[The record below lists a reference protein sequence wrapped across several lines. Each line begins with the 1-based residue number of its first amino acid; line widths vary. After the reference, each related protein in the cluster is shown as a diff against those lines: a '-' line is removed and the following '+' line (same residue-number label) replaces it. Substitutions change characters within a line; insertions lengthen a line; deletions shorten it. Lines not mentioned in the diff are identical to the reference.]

1 MEADGGI
8 QQHRA
13 WRLNCQEHSRERTC
27 DAQCL
32 PGSGF
37 HDEKPWGN
45 KANLL
50 QGCIFKLSRWERTKS
65 SNLHRWKATHSVIT
79 SQWKLRTS
87 NQGFQI
93 ILCLVPSVLCFIRSF
108 PSINPSYR
116 LNCLLNHNDV
126 TMVRMENSLTARNF
140 RTPQSLYCK
149 LLSLRVSK
157 TGSHLTKEGV
167 KQETSMKIFPPTG
180 RNQMGI
186 T

>member
-1 MEADGGI
+1 MPA
-8 QQHRA
+8 
-13 WRLNCQEHSRERTC
+13 REWVPWWKALRE
-27 DAQCL
+27 Q
-32 PGSGF
+32 S
-37 HDEKPWGN
+37 KPSAGLHLQTEQMRKN
-45 KANLL
+45 KV
-50 QGCIFKLSRWERTKS
+50 I
-65 SNLHRWKATHSVIT
+65 NLHRWKATHSVIT

-126 TMVRMENSLTARNF
+126 TMVRMENSLAARNF